1 MVKTQNVDTEL
12 LKRTIERS
20 GLKPSF
26 ISDTLGVSR
35 QALNGKVNGKIAFR
49 QSEVY
54 VMCDLLRLT
63 DEEKVQIFFPEMLG

>member
-20 GLKPSF
+20 GLKSSF
-26 ISDTLGVSR
+26 ISDKLGVSR

-63 DEEKVQIFFPEMLG
+63 DEEKIQIFFPEMLG